1 MTPEHATPAG
11 TPTGKPQGSAAPPT
25 SVPGSPSDPRV
36 LAAEQVRAVA
46 KLSRLAIGEDRVQ
59 QLRGEL
65 SAVLAYMDQLRE
77 VDVTGVE
84 PMTHPTE
91 LSNRLDEDRPGGTA
105 ISTEAFMAFAPES
118 LPPFVK
124 VPPVMGE
131 GSA

>member
-1 MTPEHATPAG
+1 MGHDATPQTDRAG
-11 TPTGKPQGSAAPPT
+11 GDLPDGGPTTLDDKRSL
-25 SVPGSPSDPRV
+25 S
-36 LAAEQVRAVA
+36 AEQVRGVA
-46 KLSRLAIGEDRVQ
+46 KLSRLAIDEDRVQ

-65 SAVLAYMDQLRE
+65 SAVLAYMDRLRE

-91 LSNRLDEDRPGGTA
+91 MSNRLEEDRPPPGGGTA
-105 ISTEAFMAFAPES
+105 ISTDAFMAMAPEC

-124 VPPVMGE
+124 VPPVIGA